1 MKKEK
6 IKKELNQADS
16 IQLDIDEGII
26 IEKNKK
32 NVSQKKIRRQKRN
45 RTIFIL
51 WNIISIIFYAISS
64 IVSLT
69 KNFKSD
75 LFSYIII
82 GLVIV
87 YAIVFIGIVIAS
99 SSSKASIKANYQTFK
114 TQIKM
119 WRAILGVF
127 NLVLSVNIFINSL
140 LAEKNTLVVIVLI
153 LALMFTLIR
162 LLIGFVSII
171 HLIFKQKRINKKKR
185 KLKEQLRLKKLEDKM
200 IKKKD

>member
-6 IKKELNQADS
+6 RKKELNQTDS

-32 NVSQKKIRRQKRN
+32 NVSEKKLRRQKRN

-185 KLKEQLRLKKLEDKM
+185 KIKEQLRLKKLEDKM